1 MSSNFILEKIL
12 VFKKA
17 KKNIQYELIYIY
29 CMNFF
34 PTSF

>member
-17 KKNIQYELIYIY
+17 KKIYN
-29 CMNFF
+29 MNLFTF
-34 PTSF
+34 IA